1 LLKRLKGG
9 ILALPTERGIRE
21 ARKCQLKPKYALY
34 GLENDPAEKH
44 NVIGQNPEVSR
55 RMKAELKQLLDNGR
69 SRPLAGK
76 SLLSK
81 DESLIIRKFYFMS
94 NFDLV

>member
-1 LLKRLKGG
+1 LKWLKGG
-9 ILALPTERGIRE
+9 ILALPTERGRGS
-21 ARKCQLKPKYALY
+21 RKRQLNPKYALY
-34 GLENDPAEKH
+34 DLDNDPAEKH

-76 SLLSK
+76 SLVSK
-81 DESLIIRKFYFMS
+81 DESLIIRKFYFMPS
-94 NFDLV
+94 LDLA